1 MEQVEKRKKG
11 FELLK
16 NIKMPEA
23 MNEPKKEI
31 KNIKEIW
38 FGKEIDGIRKKH
50 LCNNADDIKICSK
63 CTFKD
68 VFKWV

>member
-1 MEQVEKRKKG
+1 
-11 FELLK
+11 
-16 NIKMPEA
+16 MPEV

-50 LCNNADDIKICSK
+50 LCNDADDIKICSK

-68 VFKWV
+68 VFKCFCLTKKFYACHKK